1 MTTELDLK
9 RREAL
14 KKLQDL
20 RARFS
25 GRLRERVL
33 QLRESLEATAAE
45 ESGALARAE
54 SLAHRLSGTAGSYGF
69 PEVSRLAGELELVL
83 RGSSF
88 DPARAS
94 ELMRALESRV
104 ELKSA

>member
-1 MTTELDLK
+1 MTTELDPK

-14 KKLQDL
+14 QKMQDL

-83 RGSSF
+83 RGASF
-88 DPARAS
+88 NATQARA
-94 ELMRALESRV
+94 LMRELETHV